1 MLSALKNSVLKSA
14 TLRCVSPFFSGLK
27 KSIYIFDLGIA
38 QASQSDFVIKEHTYT
53 MCPGCPTF
61 SIPVPIPV
69 ASLRQDQQDQ
79 QLLQSTFAEKDSQTS
94 TPKYAIFVY

>member
-1 MLSALKNSVLKSA
+1 MFK
-14 TLRCVSPFFSGLK
+14 
-27 KSIYIFDLGIA
+27 IGIA

-69 ASLRQDQQDQ
+69 ANLRQEQQVKQ
-79 QLLQSTFAEKDSQTS
+79 QSKHNFAEKDSQAVQ
-94 TPKYAIFVY
+94 K